1 MTSRLLLTVVL
12 LAMVPVAALS
22 QPLTLDEC
30 RRLALANNKQLGI
43 SRQQMDKSRYQSREA
58 FAAYL
63 PSLDFSGGY
72 VYNQKNLSV
81 FDSDQLLPTKT
92 FDITTGRYEYNLSK
106 NPATGEP
113 LKTPDGQYVPETV
126 ALIPKESMTY
136 DIHNVFFGAVTLTQP
151 VFMGGKIVALNRMSR
166 YAESIASQ
174 LHQARAENVVYA
186 VDAAY
191 WQVVSLKAKYRVAES
206 YVNTLDTLHRNVKAM
221 ADEGVATRGDLLGVA
236 VKLNEAQ
243 VDLTKVENGLVLS
256 RMALA
261 RLCGLPLDSE
271 MSLADED
278 AESLPVVVVTTDYDL
293 EQVYNRRHDLQAMR
307 LGVEISRQKSRVAMS
322 QMMPSL
328 AVVGAYTFSNPNMY
342 NGFSRSFG
350 GAFSV
355 GATLTVPLW
364 HWGGNYNKYRAAKAD
379 EAISRISLADAQEQ
393 VALQV
398 SQAAYKAREALKNYK
413 TTLAHVESAEENC
426 RIAQAAFKEGMLSPD
441 KVMEAQ
447 TALLKAR
454 SENIDAE
461 IEVRLCD
468 VYFAKVSGN
477 LNM

>member
-1 MTSRLLLTVVL
+1 
-12 LAMVPVAALS
+12 MVPVAALT

-30 RRLALANNKQLGI
+30 RRLALVNNKQLGI

-81 FDSDQLLPTKT
+81 FDRDQLLPTKT
-92 FDITTGRYEYNLSK
+92 FDITTGRYEYNLAK

-174 LHQARAENVVYA
+174 LHQAQTEDVVYA

-221 ADEGVATRGDLLGVA
+221 VDEGVATRGDLLGVA

-261 RLCGLPLDSE
+261 RLCGLPLDNE
-271 MSLADED
+271 MRLADED
-278 AESLPVVVVTTDYDL
+278 AESLPAVAVTTDYDL

-307 LGVEISRQKSRVAMS
+307 LGVEISRQKSREAMS